1 MVLRNFENIREI
13 SYKAIIG
20 KASKICE
27 ITSGGVKIAA
37 ITNAVKIAY
46 FLLLAKS
53 SGVIIPD
60 LTSNNN
66 ITGNS
71 KHNPK
76 AKINF
81 IIKDRYS
88 EILGS
93 NSIGN
98 DPSTLLT
105 WNERKK
111 SHANGMTM

>member
-1 MVLRNFENIREI
+1 MEI

-20 KASKICE
+20 KASKIWE

-37 ITNAVKIAY
+37 ITNAVKMAY

-53 SGVIIPD
+53 SGVMIPVF
-60 LTSNNN
+60 TSRSK

-76 AKINF
+76 AKISF
-81 IIKDRYS
+81 IIRDKYS
-88 EILGS
+88 DILGS
-93 NSIGN
+93 NSIGRE
-98 DPSTLLT
+98 PSTLLT

-111 SHANGMTM
+111 SQANGITI